1 MNYVNFDSVGLRLSK
16 IAFGCAPV
24 MGRIGR
30 AQALRA
36 MGAAFDAGVTHFD
49 VARSYGYGEAE
60 SVLGQFAAG
69 KRDRITIATKFGIAP
84 PRQQR
89 VLRLIK
95 PVVRQLAHHAKGL
108 RSLVRRASSH
118 ALTNGN
124 FDLTAARHSFDQSL
138 RALRVDYVDILFLHD
153 CSPADPLNEELLRWL
168 EVVVNAGK
176 LRAWG
181 IATHS
186 EWIDT
191 LYDALQFK
199 PHVVQYN
206 GSVFSQPVLTA
217 ARAVPAILHSPFG
230 NARNHGVDADTVRS
244 IHNALLS
251 DAGIATALD
260 TLSLSQLLIE
270 SAIYLSGNNVVLCSM
285 FDPKHIQM
293 NVAAAEKPQFSGAQI
308 RAFFTALNP
317 SAACG
322 VNEPPRIEPLTI

>member
-1 MNYVNFDSVGLRLSK
+1 MKYVNFDSMGLRLSK

-36 MGAAFDAGVTHFD
+36 MSTAFDAGVTHFD

-60 SVLGQFAAG
+60 NVLGDFAAG

-108 RSLVRRASSH
+108 RSLVRSASSH
-118 ALTNGN
+118 ALTKGN
-124 FDLTAARHSFDQSL
+124 FDLTSARHSFDQSL
-138 RALRVDYVDILFLHD
+138 RALHVDYVDILFLHD
-153 CSPADPLNEELLRWL
+153 CSPADQLSEELLRWMEDL
-168 EVVVNAGK
+168 V
-176 LRAWG
+176 RACKVRTWG
-181 IATHS
+181 IATHG
-186 EWIDT
+186 EWIDA
-191 LYDALQFK
+191 LYSSLQSK

-206 GSVFSQPVLTA
+206 GSVFSQPIPIA
-217 ARAVPAILHSPFG
+217 ASAVPAILHSPFG
-230 NARNHGVDADTVRS
+230 SARNHGVDANAVRS
-244 IHNALLS
+244 IHNALLGN
-251 DAGIATALD
+251 AGVATAPHA
-260 TLSLSQLLIE
+260 LSISQLLIE

-293 NVAAAEKPQFSGAQI
+293 NIAAVENPRFSGAQL
-308 RAFFTALNP
+308 RAFVTALNP
-317 SAACG
+317 SATFG
-322 VNEPPRIEPLTI
+322 INEPPRNEPLTI